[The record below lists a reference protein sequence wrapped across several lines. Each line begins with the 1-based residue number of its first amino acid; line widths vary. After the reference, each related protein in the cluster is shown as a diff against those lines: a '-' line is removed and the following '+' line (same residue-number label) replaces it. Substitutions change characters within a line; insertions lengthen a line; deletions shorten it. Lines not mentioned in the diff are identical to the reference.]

1 MNRPAVTF
9 LVHGGPDSIEAVR
22 LHGLSQ
28 RVPSSSL
35 QFLFRTKDKRATWA
49 AWTREI
55 QKSRP
60 DLIYV
65 LNTALPGAP
74 IAAWNQLIRGIPY
87 ILDTGDVIFEMARRS
102 GIGGGWRL
110 PLLWTVEQL
119 AWRRA
124 HRIVVRGTRHREY
137 LEKLGLQAALVRDGY
152 ARQQYVP
159 AKKISELRS
168 KLSLHGK
175 LVIGLM
181 GSLVWSPRLQI
192 CYGWDLIRALPS
204 LIDLPISVVIIGDGN
219 GRAWLEAEASR
230 LGVRHRIT
238 FTGRIPYADVPAYM
252 RLLDIALSTQTNNLP
267 GQVRTTG
274 KVPEYMAAGCF
285 ILASKVGEAELLLPP
300 EMVIPF
306 NGEVDPEYPARLAQR
321 IREVLRNPKMLALRT
336 SLPAQASRTCSYD
349 VLSLEWLK
357 VINQS
362 LRELGKPEFPAPEP
376 VGQQVSSSN
385 PPHRPNLNEEHQSE
399 RTPE

>member
-22 LHGLSQ
+22 LRGLSQ
-28 RVPSSSL
+28 RVPANAI
-35 QFLFRTKDKRATWA
+35 QFLFRTKDKRATWS
-49 AWTREI
+49 AWSKAIRRN
-55 QKSRP
+55 RP
-60 DLIYV
+60 DLLYV
-65 LNTALPGAP
+65 LNTAIPGAP
-74 IAAWNQLIRGIPY
+74 IASWSQFFRGIPY
-87 ILDTGDVIFEMARRS
+87 VLDTGDVIFEMARRS
-102 GIGGGWRL
+102 GIGAGWRL
-110 PLLWTVEQL
+110 PMLWTVEQL

-124 HRIVVRGTRHREY
+124 HRIVVRGTRHKEY
-137 LEKLGLQAALVRDGY
+137 LEKLGLRAALVRDGY
-152 ARQQYVP
+152 ASQQHVP
-159 AKKISELRS
+159 EERLSELRT
-168 KLSLHGK
+168 KLGLQGK

-204 LIDLPISVVIIGDGN
+204 LTDLPISVVIIGDGN
-219 GRAWLEAEASR
+219 GRAWLESEANR
-230 LGVRHRIT
+230 LGVGGLIT
-238 FTGRIPYADVPAYM
+238 FTGRMPYPDVPAYM

-306 NGEVDPEYPARLAQR
+306 NGEVDREYPARLAGR
-321 IREVLRNPKMLALRT
+321 IREVLANPELLALRK
-336 SLPAQASRTCSYD
+336 SLPERAAKTCSYE
-349 VLSLEWLK
+349 VLSLEWLN

-362 LRELGKPEFPAPEP
+362 LIELGRPKLPTIEP
-376 VGQQVSSSN
+376 IN
-385 PPHRPNLNEEHQSE
+385 
-399 RTPE
+399 